1 MRAAIGLDLGTS
13 GLKALVLDEEG
24 RKRAEARAGYPLHTP
39 RPGWTEQDP
48 QDWARALKEVFRA
61 LAPKLSGLEVVG
73 LGLSG

>member
-39 RPGWTEQDP
+39 RPGWTEYAP
-48 QDWARALKEVFRA
+48 QDWARALK
-61 LAPKLSGLEVVG
+61 
-73 LGLSG
+73 